1 MVDPCSLHLFFV
13 GFSRFP
19 RGTVAPVQGEEI
31 KDMDDLTM
39 VLFRDPSSLDGIRGK
54 KHHGFTRE
62 DGGLNSD
69 KHEILPTEMRI

>member
-1 MVDPCSLHLFFV
+1 MFTSPFFV

-54 KHHGFTRE
+54 TPWFYQRRWGFKQRQT
-62 DGGLNSD
+62 
-69 KHEILPTEMRI
+69 